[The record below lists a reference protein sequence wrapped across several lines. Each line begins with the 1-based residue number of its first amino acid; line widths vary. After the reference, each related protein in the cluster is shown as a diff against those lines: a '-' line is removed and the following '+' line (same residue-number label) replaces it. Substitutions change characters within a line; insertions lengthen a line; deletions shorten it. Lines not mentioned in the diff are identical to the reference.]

1 MSKELKNSQKRRRR
15 SMKRAG
21 TLNHEDLLQLM
32 MIRRAT
38 DASVAAIDP
47 VQGLEST
54 SAEAAAL
61 EDVPIVAIT
70 ETLACRSRDE
80 TEDGEAEEDK

>member
-1 MSKELKNSQKRRRR
+1 
-15 SMKRAG
+15 MKRAG
-21 TLNHEDLLQLM
+21 TLNREDLLQLM

-38 DASVAAIDP
+38 DTSVAAMHP

-70 ETLACRSRDE
+70 ETLARRSRDE
-80 TEDGEAEEDK
+80 TEDGEAEEDT